1 MTGQAVH
8 GRDTTSGNVPE
19 IENPVKTYSSPE
31 KSAVIQRSGRM
42 VNRIPG

>member
-8 GRDTTSGNVPE
+8 GRDTTSGGVLE
-19 IENPVKTYSSPE
+19 IGTPAEIYSSPE
-31 KSAVIQRSGRM
+31 KSAVIQRSGRI